1 MIFTV
6 EFIEVLKAGALN
18 FTRVATPSRTLK
30 TAMTVSYRALPR
42 LHQIVVHIPHYWATY
57 YHDGS
62 GPVTMPKGKYMVWF
76 RNPKDDPRLKGG
88 FPVTRS
94 QIKKLDL
101 SKERFTQLVK
111 DGKIIIRQSVGRRQ
125 GKFFTREAYRLWGP
139 WVRNELLMAAR
150 REILKVLQ
158 PLRSIRSI

>member
-1 MIFTV
+1 LIFTV

-30 TAMTVSYRALPR
+30 NAMTVSYRALPR
-42 LHQIVVHIPHYWATY
+42 LHQIIVHIPHYWATY

-76 RNPKDDPRLKGG
+76 RDPKDDPRLKGG
-88 FPVTRS
+88 FPVKRS
-94 QIKKLDL
+94 QVRTLNL
-101 SKERFTQLVK
+101 SKERFSQLVK
-111 DGKIIIRQSVGRRQ
+111 EGKIIIRQSVGRRQ
-125 GKFFTREAYRLWGP
+125 GKFFTKDAYALWGP
-139 WVRNELLMAAR
+139 WVRNELLKAAR
-150 REILKVLQ
+150 REILNTLQ